1 MKIYGTAKGGA
12 ISTKD
17 FGVAFG
23 GGAAPESTELW
34 AITATGQEEAFST
47 AITILAQLFETGHVL
62 MGETI
67 TRFDANLSKQGSP
80 TGDITARIIGPA
92 DASPANEEKLNMGTL
107 DSEELT
113 GSYVTHT
120 FENPDGD
127 SYVLE
132 DGDRLALYFSGNDTD
147 RPLWQ
152 MSPTDSS
159 EDYTEGS
166 YYSSG
171 SWTPRTR
178 DFTMAVWGY

>member
-1 MKIYGTAKGGA
+1 MKIHGTAKGGA

-17 FGVAFG
+17 FGVAFDG
-23 GGAAPESTELW
+23 GGGTPESTELW
-34 AITATGQEEAFST
+34 AITATGQEEAFSS
-47 AITILAQLFETGHVL
+47 TIPILGQLFETGHVL
-62 MGETI
+62 IGETI

-120 FENPDGD
+120 FENTDG
-127 SYVLE
+127 YVLE

-152 MSPTDSS
+152 MSPTGTS
-159 EDYTEGS
+159 EDYTEGE
-166 YYSSG
+166 YYGSG
-171 SWTPRTR
+171 SWTPRDR
-178 DFTMAVWGY
+178 DFTMSVWGY

>member
-1 MKIYGTAKGGA
+1 MKIHGTAKGGA

-62 MGETI
+62 IGETI
-67 TRFDANLSKQGSP
+67 TRFDCNLSKQGSP
-80 TGDITARIIGPA
+80 TGDITARIIN
-92 DASPANEEKLNMGTL
+92 SSNTEKLNMGTL
-107 DSEELT
+107 DASTLT
-113 GSYVTHT
+113 TSYVTHT
-120 FENPDGD
+120 FENTDG
-127 SYVLE
+127 YVLE

-171 SWTPRTR
+171 SWTRRTR
-178 DFTMAVWGY
+178 DFTMSVWGY